1 MFNFF
6 FYKNVHVKPNE
17 TPLLHSFNNNLHPF
31 LILQTDTTK
40 WSQVIDSFVPSERQ
54 QPQVGSTQIGKLGSG
69 LVKFN
74 LCTGPLFL
82 KEKRY
87 VVKFKSTTCCPCCI
101 HELIICGAF
110 SGTGSF
116 ELRADGSIHEWTI
129 ENQSPAGSAKL
140 NYAALDLAV
149 FGVRLQSGTKSIA
162 KLLRTHPPSGYPGTL
177 LWRLALARTG
187 PARSIQSWREF
198 LSARTFQQS
207 ISK

>member
-1 MFNFF
+1 M
-6 FYKNVHVKPNE
+6 
-17 TPLLHSFNNNLHPF
+17 
-31 LILQTDTTK
+31 
-40 WSQVIDSFVPSERQ
+40 
-54 QPQVGSTQIGKLGSG
+54 
-69 LVKFN
+69 
-74 LCTGPLFL
+74 
-82 KEKRY
+82 
-87 VVKFKSTTCCPCCI
+87 KFKSTTCCRCCI

-198 LSARTFQQS
+198 LSARTFQKS